1 MNEDLVK
8 KIEQILN
15 QFFIECQ
22 GNRLNQFAWVTLV
35 KTILDT
41 IKNYK
46 PVKNEVVKD
55 DKKISK

>member
-1 MNEDLVK
+1 MEELVK

-41 IKNYK
+41 IRNHK
-46 PVKNEVVKD
+46 PVKSEVKKEDVK
-55 DKKISK
+55 K

>member
-1 MNEDLVK
+1 MEKLVK
-8 KIEQILN
+8 EVGQILN

-41 IKNYK
+41 IRNYK
-46 PVKNEVVKD
+46 PTKNEVVKED
-55 DKKISK
+55 VKK

>member
-1 MNEDLVK
+1 MEELAK

-41 IKNYK
+41 IRNHK
-46 PVKNEVVKD
+46 PIKSEVEKDVKK
-55 DKKISK
+55 

>member
-1 MNEDLVK
+1 MEELVK
-8 KIEQILN
+8 KVEQILN

-41 IKNYK
+41 IRNHKSI
-46 PVKNEVVKD
+46 KNEAIKEA
-55 DKKISK
+55 KK

>member
-1 MNEDLVK
+1 MEKLVK
-8 KIEQILN
+8 EVGQILN

-41 IKNYK
+41 IRNHK
-46 PVKNEVVKD
+46 PKKSEVKEDVK
-55 DKKISK
+55 K

>member
-1 MNEDLVK
+1 MEELVK

-41 IKNYK
+41 IRNYK
-46 PVKNEVVKD
+46 PIESEVKEDVK
-55 DKKISK
+55 K